1 MAALQR
7 CMAAAPHR
15 PTHPR
20 RMHLHRR
27 HRMPKGQLNQGGR
40 LELVPAVELRI
51 VPGTKLRAD
60 RDTVGQALPVEVRDG
75 HVDKGGATCL

>member
-1 MAALQR
+1 
-7 CMAAAPHR
+7 
-15 PTHPR
+15 
-20 RMHLHRR
+20 
-27 HRMPKGQLNQGGR
+27 MPKGQLNQGGR